1 MSASLRD
8 KDCCLETC
16 ALHNCGAGWFNS
28 PLDHVKI
35 ERQARQVGAGTEFQL
50 NAFTMILT
58 SSHQLSTLGPFG
70 NQGTQKSKLSK
81 AGT

>member
-35 ERQARQVGAGTEFQL
+35 ERQARQVGAGTEF
-50 NAFTMILT
+50 
-58 SSHQLSTLGPFG
+58 SSTLS
-70 NQGTQKSKLSK
+70 Q
-81 AGT
+81 